1 MFQWILALL
10 VLAAPPDASREDFDA
25 IAQAIDVAAH
35 ESPLYVT
42 DEREDGVARTVVEL
56 VAVATRESHLRP
68 DAIGSDYAGFSYG
81 LFQLHETNFLRL
93 HLTWREA
100 IAPLAGT
107 RAALVLLAE
116 SHRVCRGRPIEEQ
129 LSEYASGRGRCDT
142 PEGLRDSRNRM
153 ALARS
158 LLARRPPYWTDTSGD
173 LPRAPGAGGR

>member
-1 MFQWILALL
+1 MYPWILALL
-10 VLAAPPDASREDFDA
+10 VLAAPPDASRADFPE

-42 DEREDGVARTVVEL
+42 EDPPVGVARTVAEL

-81 LFQLHETNFLRL
+81 LFQVHETNFSRL
-93 HLTWREA
+93 HLTWRQA
-100 IAPLAGT
+100 ITPLDAT

-116 SHRVCRGRPIEEQ
+116 SHRICRGRPIEEQ

-158 LLARRPPYWTDTSGD
+158 LLARRPPYWTDTSRD
-173 LPRAPGAGGR
+173 QSRRAPGR